1 MRNVF
6 LIIGSIIPG
15 YIIALFIIRIFHIKN
30 NLEAMLIGFITGICV
45 TSIVWKVVKKKYF

>member
-15 YIIALFIIRIFHIKN
+15 CIVALFIIRIFHIKSS
-30 NLEAMLIGFITGICV
+30 LEAMLIGFITGICV
-45 TSIVWKVVKKKYF
+45 TSIVWKVVKKRYF